1 MEDKPKEET
10 EKKPEAETAKA
21 PAEDKAPAADKPA
34 AAAKPA
40 GDKPAAAA
48 KAAPKAAPK
57 AAAKAKPAA
66 KPKDPLVDNGDGT
79 ITDPNTGYMWKQS
92 DAWLDMH
99 KFYTFAQAQ
108 EYLDKL
114 NKEKFAGY
122 EDWRMPNK
130 AEAATLVE
138 KGKECLDKNGTMFP
152 LDPIFTAGRVCNTW
166 ITECTEEKVIR
177 FDYKIGGEMIYPP
190 AEVWSSI
197 YAVRGEAKP
206 KEDAKSA
213 AAAAKPAPKAA
224 EGDKPEAAA
233 KPTPAASTKAD

>member
-1 MEDKPKEET
+1 MEDKPQEET

-21 PAEDKAPAADKPA
+21 PA
-34 AAAKPA
+34 
-40 GDKPAAAA
+40 GDKPAAAKPAA
-48 KAAPKAAPK
+48 KPAAAAGAKPAPK
-57 AAAKAKPAA
+57 AAAKPAA
-66 KPKDPLVDNGDGT
+66 KAKDPLVDNGDGT
-79 ITDPNTGYMWKQS
+79 ITDPNSGYMWKQS
-92 DAWLDMH
+92 DAWLDTH

-114 NKEKFAGY
+114 NNEKFAGY

-130 AEAATLVE
+130 AEASTLVE
-138 KGKECLDKNGTMFP
+138 KGKECLDKNGTTFP

-190 AEVWSSI
+190 SEVWSSI

-206 KEDAKSA
+206 KEDAKPA
-213 AAAAKPAPKAA
+213 AAAKPAPKPAPKAA
-224 EGDKPEAAA
+224 EGDKPETAATA
-233 KPTPAASTKAD
+233 